1 MRFQVLGPLEVTT
14 SAGPLVISAKR
25 PRALLAILLLHANEV
40 VSIDRI
46 IDGLWPGEPP
56 RSALENVR
64 TYVSQL
70 RWLLGRAD
78 NVSTDNGGAASE
90 RAGSKARLES
100 HPAGYRLLTAP
111 EELDLLRFGTL
122 AASGS
127 RALQFTD
134 YSSAAFLL
142 GEAIELWRGAPLP
155 ELELGPAVRAK
166 TVALEEWRWRI
177 QTDWI
182 RARFAMGQHAELV
195 AVLRELI
202 GERPFDESLRCLL
215 MTALCAIGRTSDALS
230 AFAEARHPLVHE
242 LGIDPGPE
250 MRRVQAAILNG
261 DVITDAHQPPTI
273 VIPPYAQIPHL
284 LPTTGP
290 DFVGREAE
298 LRKIR
303 GLVYGAPPDPTR
315 YATVVVIA
323 GPPGVGKTAT
333 GVAAA
338 ARMAAEYPHGQL
350 YVDLAASTGLPL
362 SVGDAVARLLTGFGI
377 SPETTS
383 VSTDRCQSL
392 YRSLLTERRML
403 VLLDDAVDSE
413 QVLPLI
419 PCSGQSLV
427 IVTSRRFLIG
437 MGCHARLN
445 LEPLSD
451 EDALGM
457 LRRIVGAQR
466 IGDEPAAALAIIR
479 ACGGLPSAIQIAGA
493 RLAALA
499 GHPLQFLADRLAD
512 TDRVLDELSLDG
524 VSLTESF
531 AASYRSLNPAAQRCF
546 RMLGVLDPDH
556 ITATDV
562 GKLLELSAALADR
575 QLEYLVHEGLLQPAH
590 NDHAVPTY
598 SMPTVLH
605 TYART
610 CLSVDWA
617 GARLAQSF
625 RSRRKVRHRSAKES
639 A

>member
-78 NVSTDNGGAASE
+78 NGRTDNGGAAGE
-90 RAGSKARLES
+90 REGSKARLES

-155 ELELGPAVRAK
+155 ELELGPAVRAR

-182 RARFAMGQHAELV
+182 RARFALGQHAELV
-195 AVLRELI
+195 AVLREII

-230 AFAEARHPLVHE
+230 AFAEARQTLVHE

-250 MRRVQAAILNG
+250 LRRVQAAILNG
-261 DVITDAHQPPTI
+261 DVITAQQHPSI

-284 LPTTGP
+284 LPASGP
-290 DFVGREAE
+290 GFVGREAE

-303 GLVYGAPPDPTR
+303 GLVDGAPPDPAR
-315 YATVVVIA
+315 YATVVVIG

-333 GVAAA
+333 AVAAA

-350 YVDLAASTGLPL
+350 YVDLGASTGRPL

-392 YRSLLTERRML
+392 YRSLLAERRML
-403 VLLDDAVDSE
+403 VLLDDAVDDE

-419 PCSGQSLV
+419 PSSGQSLV
-427 IVTSRRFLIG
+427 LVTSRRYLVG

-457 LRRIVGAQR
+457 LGRIVGAQR
-466 IGDEPAAALAIIR
+466 ISDEPAAALAIVR

-499 GHPLQFLADRLAD
+499 GHPLQVLADRLAD

-524 VSLTESF
+524 LSLSESF

-556 ITATDV
+556 ITATAV
-562 GKLLELSAALADR
+562 GKLLRLSAALADR
-575 QLEYLVHEGLLQPAH
+575 QLECLVHEGLLRPAR

-598 SMPTVLH
+598 CMPTVLH
-605 TYART
+605 TYARN
-610 CLSVDWA
+610 CLSIDWA
-617 GARLAQSF
+617 GARPAQSF
-625 RSRRKVRHRSAKES
+625 RPRRKVRHRSAKES